1 MSKKEEIARLTREIE
16 QVCSDLPLMKRI
28 RIGNL
33 CRRARLAANRYE
45 DFDVEPG
52 KTEDAVSQKQMIL
65 EYLELGQPITQLEA
79 LRHFGCA
86 RLGARIW
93 DLKHDRKNPRN
104 IVSETIHDEKTGK
117 RYASYKLI
125 KEEEI

>member
-1 MSKKEEIARLTREIE
+1 MNRKEEIARLTREIE
-16 QVCSDLPLMKRI
+16 AVCSDLSLVRRI

-33 CRRARLAANRYE
+33 CRRTRLAANRYE

-52 KTEDAVSQKQMIL
+52 KTGEDVSQKQMIL

-79 LRHFGCA
+79 LRYFGCA

-104 IVSETIHDEKTGK
+104 IVSETVVDERTGK